1 MPMDFSELMQLASGH
16 AEARIVQTAVELRVF
31 EAFANESRT
40 AQAVA
45 TELSLESAACELLLN
60 ALAAL
65 ELLNKTN
72 EMFSLTPAAR
82 QFLLQSSPQ
91 YLGGMIRFESSLW
104 RCWEELPQ
112 AIRSGKPARPADMY
126 QADPQE
132 TEIFIGAM
140 DSLVKARGDV
150 AALANAVDW
159 QSVEEML
166 DVGAG
171 PATYP
176 IGLCQ
181 SFPRLRATI
190 FDLPATLKITE
201 RRVRG
206 AGLSARIRLIAGD
219 YRVDPIPENYD
230 LIFLSNIIHGENAAI
245 NETLMQKLVGSL
257 KPGGR
262 LIIKDHIL
270 DESGAKPPVGAIFS
284 MLMLL
289 TTAGGRCYSLAE
301 IRGWMERAGLS
312 RVEEIKL
319 PAPLNSS
326 LVVASRN

>member
-1 MPMDFSELMQLASGH
+1 MQLAAGH

-31 EAFANESRT
+31 EAFTKESCT
-40 AQAVA
+40 AKAVA
-45 TELSLESAACELLLN
+45 TELSLEPAACELLLN

-65 ELLNKTN
+65 DLLHKTDQLY
-72 EMFSLTPAAR
+72 SLAPAAR
-82 QFLLQSSPQ
+82 QFLLESSPQ

-104 RCWEELPQ
+104 RCWEALPQ
-112 AIRSGKPARPADMY
+112 AIRAGKPARPADMY
-126 QADPQE
+126 QADPEE

-150 AALANAVDW
+150 EALAHALDW
-159 QSVEEML
+159 QGVEDML

-181 SFPRLRATI
+181 GFPRLRATI
-190 FDLPATLKITE
+190 FDLPATLKITG
-201 RRVRG
+201 RRVRD
-206 AGLSARIRLIAGD
+206 ADLSARIRLIAGD
-219 YRVDPIPENYD
+219 YRVDPIPGNYD

-245 NETLMQKLVGSL
+245 NEALMRNLAGSL
-257 KPGGR
+257 RPAGR
-262 LIIKDHIL
+262 LVIKDHIL
-270 DESGAKPPVGAIFS
+270 DESRAEPPVGAIFS
-284 MLMLL
+284 LLMLL
-289 TTAGGRCYSLAE
+289 TTAGGRCYSLGE

-312 RVEEIKL
+312 QVEEIKL

-326 LVVASRN
+326 LVVAGR

>member
-1 MPMDFSELMQLASGH
+1 MDFSQLMQLATGH
-16 AEARIVQTAVELRVF
+16 AEARIVQTALELRVF
-31 EAFANESRT
+31 EAFAKESRP
-40 AQAVA
+40 AKAVA
-45 TELSLESAACELLLN
+45 TELSLQPAACELLLN

-65 ELLNKTN
+65 KLVNKSD
-72 EMFSLTPAAR
+72 EMFSLAPAAR
-82 QFLLQSSPQ
+82 QYLLEGSPQ

-104 RCWEELPQ
+104 RCWEALPY
-112 AIRSGKPARPADMY
+112 AISSGNPARPADMY
-126 QADPQE
+126 QANPQE

-150 AALANAVDW
+150 KALTDALDW
-159 QSVEEML
+159 RGVEEML

-181 SFPRLRATI
+181 SFPRLRVTI

-201 RRVRG
+201 RRIRE
-206 AGLSARIRLIAGD
+206 ADLSPRIRLIAGD
-219 YRVDPIPENYD
+219 YRVDPVPGNYD

-245 NETLMQKLVGSL
+245 NEALMCKLAGSL
-257 KPGGR
+257 KPSGR
-262 LIIKDHIL
+262 LIIKDHVL
-270 DESGAKPPVGAIFS
+270 DESRAEPPVGAIFS
-284 MLMLL
+284 VLMLL
-289 TTAGGRCYSLAE
+289 TTAGGRCYSLRE
-301 IRGWMERAGLS
+301 IRGWMERAGLK

-326 LVVASRN
+326 LVVAGW